1 MDQLRRRR
9 EKAHDLKHT
18 ASSVKHGGGSVM
30 ALTHVAAGGIGS
42 QGFIDAVTANGSSR
56 MNCRCSNQTKA
67 KCKSN
72 PRVQS
77 PDFNSVEQLFS

>member
-56 MNCRCSNQTKA
+56 MNCEVFKSNQSKVQ
-67 KCKSN
+67 KQPKS
-72 PRVQS
+72 
-77 PDFNSVEQLFS
+77 SVT